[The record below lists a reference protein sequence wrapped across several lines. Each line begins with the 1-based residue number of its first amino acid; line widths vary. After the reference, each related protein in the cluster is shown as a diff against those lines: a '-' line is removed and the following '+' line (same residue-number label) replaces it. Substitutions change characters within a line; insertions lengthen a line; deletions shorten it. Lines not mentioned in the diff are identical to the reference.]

1 MESLIR
7 LRWTLEIFRRLCRIC
22 PVGAD
27 LWLLIARAFAPGP
40 AAAARAVISRCC
52 GASLPA
58 KDNIIPTRVVRP
70 RSVSGAV
77 AQALASLIQFRGAPI
92 RVAERERQAPNLHPR
107 PTRKPKNFQSGIFPC
122 PHPQTF
128 PMRHGESLDNSV
140 FSLGPCTAR
149 SLWQDQR
156 GPRRSP
162 AERVRWGEEKE
173 TERCEPCPTGR
184 GECSAIS
191 FDDNGG
197 KQAKRRQWRKKR
209 ACFEEAARLAA
220 PTGAGNRIAA
230 TVEHFPARQH
240 GANPSPR
247 PKGGHPKPI
256 FGGHSP

>member
-149 SLWQDQR
+149 FLWQDQR

-173 TERCEPCPTGR
+173 TERCEFCPTGR
-184 GECSAIS
+184 NECSAVS

-197 KQAKRRQWRKKR
+197 CISHASLRDPS
-209 ACFEEAARLAA
+209 L
-220 PTGAGNRIAA
+220 
-230 TVEHFPARQH
+230 PARQ
-240 GANPSPR
+240 GGSPPQKMTFIR
-247 PKGGHPKPI
+247 TDRKI
-256 FGGHSP
+256 TR